1 MIKNMNDKTINID
14 DVKYNLDELS
24 EDAKSQID
32 NIRFIDAQ
40 LQQLN
45 NEWAIADTARIA
57 YTRALKSSVED
68 TKKE

>member
-1 MIKNMNDKTINID
+1 MNDKTINID

-45 NEWAIADTARIA
+45 NEWAVSDTAKIG
-57 YTRALKSSVED
+57 YTNALKSELLKLD
-68 TKKE
+68 TKT